1 MAQYFSLS
9 DFKTGSPEYELLVSL
24 MRIRTAWGQ
33 CLWCTELAEDNA
45 LGCINHQRLKTP
57 VSQTT

>member
-9 DFKTGSPEYELLVSL
+9 DFEPGSPERELLEACMNVRRS
-24 MRIRTAWGQ
+24 WGQ
-33 CLWCTELAEDNA
+33 CLWCTELAEDNT
-45 LGCINHQRLKTP
+45 LGCINHQRVKTP